1 MTPNSLIV
9 NIATYWIYFKVVFR
23 GLNAQPYTKKGSTM
37 KIVLRRIFSPL
48 LNYFEAGK
56 GEFNY
61 RKSHR
66 TALIAAGGLFLIL
79 SLVCLWAALTT
90 AQLGAFI
97 PLFVF
102 VTASL
107 VCLVVG
113 TLGNE
118 RAVATIWGSK

>member
-1 MTPNSLIV
+1 
-9 NIATYWIYFKVVFR
+9 
-23 GLNAQPYTKKGSTM
+23 M
-37 KIVLRRIFSPL
+37 KMVLRRLFSLL
-48 LNYFEAGK
+48 LNYFEAGE

-66 TALIAAGGLFLIL
+66 TALIAAGVLFLIL
-79 SLVCLWAALTT
+79 SLVSLWSALTT
-90 AQLGAFI
+90 AQLGALI

-102 VTASL
+102 ITASM

-113 TLGNE
+113 TLGSE

>member
-1 MTPNSLIV
+1 MRS
-9 NIATYWIYFKVVFR
+9 A
-23 GLNAQPYTKKGSTM
+23 
-37 KIVLRRIFSPL
+37 LRRLFSPL
-48 LNYFEAGK
+48 LNYLEAGE

-66 TALIAAGGLFLIL
+66 TALIAVGGLFLIL
-79 SLVCLWAALTT
+79 ALVSFLAALTA
-90 AQLGAFI
+90 AQIAGFI
-97 PLFVF
+97 PLFIF

-113 TLGNE
+113 LLGSE

>member
-1 MTPNSLIV
+1 MKM
-9 NIATYWIYFKVVFR
+9 AFR
-23 GLNAQPYTKKGSTM
+23 RL
-37 KIVLRRIFSPL
+37 FSPL

-66 TALIAAGGLFLIL
+66 TALIVSGVLFLIL
-79 SLVCLWAALTT
+79 SLVSLLAALNT

-102 VTASL
+102 VIASL

-113 TLGNE
+113 TLGSD

>member
-1 MTPNSLIV
+1 MKMT
-9 NIATYWIYFKVVFR
+9 
-23 GLNAQPYTKKGSTM
+23 
-37 KIVLRRIFSPL
+37 LRRLFALL
-48 LNYFEAGK
+48 LNYFEAGE

-66 TALIAAGGLFLIL
+66 TALIVAGGLFLIL
-79 SLVCLWAALTT
+79 SLVSLLAALAT
-90 AQLGAFI
+90 AQVGAFI

-102 VTASL
+102 APACL

-113 TLGNE
+113 TLGSE

>member
-1 MTPNSLIV
+1 
-9 NIATYWIYFKVVFR
+9 
-23 GLNAQPYTKKGSTM
+23 M
-37 KIVLRRIFSPL
+37 KMALRQLFSPL
-48 LNYFEAGK
+48 LNYFEAGE

-66 TALIAAGGLFLIL
+66 TALLAAGGLFLIL
-79 SLVCLWAALTT
+79 SMVCLWAALTT
-90 AQLGAFI
+90 AQFGAFI

-113 TLGNE
+113 ALGSE